1 MKKKTLLLAA
11 IVAAWMV
18 FGIIALVFW
27 KLGDEASVKSW
38 IVSSLVTNF
47 LVLYFHYQTNRSKG
61 ESLQNA
67 QMTLKRRSGMSLV
80 GGIIAI
86 WAFMGVINFVSWKLG
101 DEHPVKDWIHF
112 SMVFTILAVYL
123 HLASYCSQGKEH

>member
-1 MKKKTLLLAA
+1 
-11 IVAAWMV
+11 MV
-18 FGIIALVFW
+18 FGIIALSFW

-47 LVLYFHYQTNRSKG
+47 LVLYFHYQINRSNS
-61 ESLQNA
+61 ESQQNA

-86 WAFMGVINFVSWKLG
+86 WAFMG
-101 DEHPVKDWIHF
+101 
-112 SMVFTILAVYL
+112 
-123 HLASYCSQGKEH
+123 ASISCRGNWATSIP

>member
-47 LVLYFHYQTNRSKG
+47 LVLYFH
-61 ESLQNA
+61 
-67 QMTLKRRSGMSLV
+67 
-80 GGIIAI
+80 
-86 WAFMGVINFVSWKLG
+86 
-101 DEHPVKDWIHF
+101 
-112 SMVFTILAVYL
+112 
-123 HLASYCSQGKEH
+123 